1 MGAVLCGVG
10 ERNGWENV
18 KLEWSGVGGVEFEGK
33 EGEKFK
39 PSIPSHFEN
48 ANHDGGKDVRRSFEE
63 RKSQLTIRNRSPM
76 TPRGWKARIPSSYK

>member
-39 PSIPSHFEN
+39 PSIPSILKMQTTMEARTSGGPLKN
-48 ANHDGGKDVRRSFEE
+48 ARAS
-63 RKSQLTIRNRSPM
+63 
-76 TPRGWKARIPSSYK
+76 